1 MSIYNKDVTQYI
13 NSLYK
18 DFEGEIGKL
27 QKYGYE
33 NKFPIISKDVAK
45 FLTTIISIKKP
56 KEVLEIGCCIGFSAS
71 LMASFTQKDT
81 HITTIERY
89 SVMIEKAKETFN
101 RLNIKNRVTLLEGD
115 AINLLKKI
123 DKKFDFIFL
132 DAAKGQ
138 YIQFLPY
145 CLNILNV
152 GGVIIADNVM
162 QNGDIAKQREDIVKR
177 QRTIHK
183 NMRNFLY
190 TITHTEGL
198 ESSIIQIGDGVSIST
213 KLKENIIIGDTY
225 E

>member
-1 MSIYNKDVTQYI
+1 MSIYNNNVTQYI

-18 DFEGEIGKL
+18 DFDGEIGEL
-27 QKYGYE
+27 QKYGYK
-33 NKFPIISKDVAK
+33 NKFPIISKDVAR
-45 FLTTIISIKKP
+45 FLSTIICMKKP
-56 KEVLEIGCCIGFSAS
+56 KEILEIGCCIGFSAS
-71 LMASFTQKDT
+71 LMASVTEKET

-89 SVMIEKAKETFN
+89 SVMIEKAKETFQK
-101 RLNIKNRVTLLEGD
+101 LNINNRVTLIEGD
-115 AINLLKKI
+115 AINVLKEL
-123 DKKFDFIFL
+123 DKKYDFIFL

-145 CLNILNV
+145 CLELLNV

-162 QNGDIAKQREDIVKR
+162 QNGDIAKEREDIVKR

-198 ESSIIQIGDGVSIST
+198 ESTIIQIGDGVSIST
-213 KLKENIIIGDTY
+213 KLKENINIGDTY